1 MKFYCYLLMKKV
13 YWKYEIMVSDPET
26 QEILVALLSETGFDG
41 FEEQEDILIC
51 IGKQSEIDVQESAAI
66 LNTRSLS
73 FTIESVEDENWNAIW
88 ESNFRPV
95 EVGVFAGVRA
105 HFHPPFTNIQ
115 HQIVITPKMS
125 FGTGHHA
132 TTWQMMDQMQYLD
145 FKGKKVLDFGTG
157 TGVLAILAEK
167 LGAVSVL
174 AIDNDDWSIDN
185 ANENIRVN
193 HCQAIQVRKADD
205 LSNCSGFDIILA
217 NINKHILLENA
228 TQLRN
233 LVQSGGFLLLS
244 GLLTQDRAE
253 IEKVFGEPP
262 LKLLANYVKNGWIV
276 LIFLHNV

>member
-1 MKFYCYLLMKKV
+1 
-13 YWKYEIMVSDPET
+13 
-26 QEILVALLSETGFDG
+26 
-41 FEEQEDILIC
+41 
-51 IGKQSEIDVQESAAI
+51 
-66 LNTRSLS
+66 
-73 FTIESVEDENWNAIW
+73 
-88 ESNFRPV
+88 
-95 EVGVFAGVRA
+95 
-105 HFHPPFTNIQ
+105 
-115 HQIVITPKMS
+115 
-125 FGTGHHA
+125 
-132 TTWQMMDQMQYLD
+132 MMNQMQYLD

-205 LSNCSGFDIILA
+205 LIDCSGFDIILA